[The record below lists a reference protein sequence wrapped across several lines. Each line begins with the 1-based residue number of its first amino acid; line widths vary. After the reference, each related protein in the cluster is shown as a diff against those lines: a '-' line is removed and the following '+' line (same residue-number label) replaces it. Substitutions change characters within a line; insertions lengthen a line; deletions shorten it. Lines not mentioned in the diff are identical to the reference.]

1 MDKNLKNKLILI
13 TYAIAIFYVFKNIFI
28 FWNGVCKFIAL
39 LMPFIYGFVLA
50 YIVNWPTNFFEKN
63 LFKNYCKSEKSR
75 KILSIFSAYII
86 VFGFCSFI
94 FIIIVPQII
103 VSLNQLI
110 SNSSSYAISF
120 RNFLEEIFSILHI
133 KNFVQ
138 LDNLTEKAFTFLSNE
153 TFVVRFLDFMRNLA
167 TVTYNWVIGIII
179 SFYFMFNKEN
189 LLHKLSKLSSLCL
202 GSKKYK
208 NTVDILNMSHNVVG
222 KFIIGKIIDSFII
235 GVLCFIGT
243 TVLMI
248 PYSLLISV
256 IVGVTNV
263 IPFFGPFLG
272 AIPCIIILFVIDP
285 VKALWFS
292 IFILILQQ
300 VDGNII
306 GPKILGSSIGISA
319 IFIMFS
325 VIIGGGLFGIPGMI
339 LGVPVFAILYNLGSA
354 FINKIEQGD

>member
-13 TYAIAIFYVFKNIFI
+13 TYAIAIFFLFKNIFI
-28 FWNGVCKFIAL
+28 FWQGLCKFTAL

-50 YIVNWPTNFFEKN
+50 YIVNWPANFFEKN
-63 LFKNYCKSEKSR
+63 IFENYCKNEKGR
-75 KILSIFSAYII
+75 KILSIFSAYLI
-86 VFGFCSFI
+86 VFGICSFI

-110 SNSSSYAISF
+110 SNSGSYAISF
-120 RNFLEEIFSILHI
+120 RNFMEEILSILHI

-138 LDNLTEKAFTFLSNE
+138 LDNLTEKALTFFSNE
-153 TFVVRFLDFMRNLA
+153 TFVVKLLDFLRNLA

-189 LLHKLSKLSSLCL
+189 LLHKLSKVSSLCL
-202 GSKKYK
+202 GSKTYK
-208 NTVDILNMSHNVVG
+208 NTIDILNMSHNVVG

-243 TVLMI
+243 TILMI

-256 IVGVTNV
+256 IVGVTNI

-272 AIPCIIILFVIDP
+272 AIPCIIILLVIDP

-300 VDGNII
+300 IDGNII

-354 FINKIEQGD
+354 FLNKLEQGE